1 MKTYASS
8 YVVALAALL
17 GLDAV
22 WLSTMAER
30 FYRPMLGDLL
40 ARDFEV
46 LPALLFYALYVFGV
60 VFLAV
65 VPALRLGGW
74 RTALINGAV
83 LGLVAYGTYDLTN
96 QATLRNWPAI
106 VTALDLAWGTFLT
119 SASSVAGYCA
129 GKATFGAGA
138 TR

>member
-1 MKTYASS
+1 MKTYVSS
-8 YVVALAALL
+8 YVGALAALL

-83 LGLVAYGTYDLTN
+83 LGLVAYGTYDFTN
-96 QATLRNWPAI
+96 QATLRHWPAI
-106 VTALDLAWGTFLT
+106 VTGLDLAWGTFLT
-119 SASSVAGYCA
+119 SASAVAGYFA
-129 GKATFGAGA
+129 GKATRGAGV
-138 TR
+138 T